1 MTLLVAGLVIFFG
14 IHLVPT
20 MVPLRRRLAAWK
32 GEGVYQLGYSLI
44 AAVGL
49 VLIIYGKAVAPY
61 RVLYTPP
68 AWTAPVAWGL
78 MWLALTVFP
87 AAYLPSNLKRVVRH
101 PFLWG
106 VALWAVAHLLTNG
119 DAAAIL
125 LFGSFAVFAF
135 FDMASANRRGARRSS
150 TRLPFWRDAILV
162 AVGTSA
168 YLVIIRLHPLLFG
181 VGVNPG

>member
-1 MTLLVAGLVIFFG
+1 MTLLLAGLVIFFG

-32 GEGVYQLGYSLI
+32 GEGTYQLCYSLI
-44 AAVGL
+44 AAAGL
-49 VLIIYGKAVAPY
+49 ALIIYGKAVAPA
-61 RVLYTPP
+61 RVLYAPP
-68 AWTAPVAWGL
+68 VWTAHVAWVL
-78 MWLALTVFP
+78 MWFSLTIFP
-87 AAYLPSNLKRVVRH
+87 AAYLPTNLKRIVRH

-119 DAAAIL
+119 DAASVT

-135 FDMASANRRGARRSS
+135 FDMVSANRRGARRSA
-150 TRLPFWRDAILV
+150 TRLPFWRDAVLV
-162 AVGTSA
+162 AVGTAA

-181 VGVNPG
+181 VSVNPG